1 MSGALSFAFLRD
13 YARRPLNL
21 VLLLVVPV
29 VFVTL
34 SAGVIVKFAD
44 ILGGLAN
51 FGSVEAATAGW
62 AAALLAG
69 IGAFFQVTSSR
80 DADRR
85 LAAAGSGTRAVVSA
99 RLLAS
104 LSLATVATVGALGA
118 LALRAGIHDVP
129 RAVGATF
136 MFALIYLGIGTA
148 VGALA
153 RDELNGSLIVL
164 SIWMFDMFLGPGFS
178 ASHSLV
184 LRVFP
189 THFPTLVTL
198 GIASGHSTAT
208 EDLTISLAWT
218 VGAVALGAW
227 LLVRSTRPIAPD
239 HRSHIPDGLASAG
252 TALRYAFRQ
261 YRRNIVT
268 WVLLAVTP
276 AAFIS
281 LSFVITPDQPAPIRL
296 SDAGHIALKV
306 VSMTRVHGAIMVPI
320 TIAFL
325 AGVAGLFVV
334 LGSAQAD
341 RRLVLAGFR
350 TPEVLAARIGI
361 IWGVALLVTGVS
373 LGVTAINF
381 TPQQWGPFIAANVL
395 IALTYGMIGVIVG
408 MLAGRLGG
416 LYLIVALPFIDVGI
430 AQNVMFDVA
439 PPVWAQYLPAHGATK
454 VLIDA
459 AFTTTFDQT
468 GALVLA
474 LVWLGA
480 VTFFAIA
487 IFHRL
492 VRPQNG

>member
-1 MSGALSFAFLRD
+1 MTGALSWLFLRD
-13 YARRPLNL
+13 YARRPLNI

-44 ILGGLAN
+44 ILGGLAD

-69 IGAFFQVTSSR
+69 LGAFFQVTGSR

-85 LAAAGSGTRAVVSA
+85 LAAAGSGTSAVVAA

-104 LSLATVATVGALGA
+104 VGLAAVATVGALSA
-118 LALRAGIHDVP
+118 LELRAGIGDVP
-129 RAVGATF
+129 RAVGATV

-164 SIWMFDMFLGPGFS
+164 FVWMFDMFLGPGFS
-178 ASHSLV
+178 ASHSIL

-189 THFPTLVTL
+189 THYPTLVTL

-208 EDLTISLAWT
+208 EDLVISIGWT
-218 VGAVALGAW
+218 VGMVALGAW

-239 HRSHIPDGLASAG
+239 HRSRLPAGVARAG
-252 TALRYAFRQ
+252 TALKYAFRQ
-261 YRRNIVT
+261 YRRNVVT
-268 WVLLAVTP
+268 WVLLAGTP

-281 LSFVITPDQPAPIRL
+281 LSFVITPDQPTPIRL
-296 SDAGHIALKV
+296 TDAGQTSLHL
-306 VSMTRVHGAIMVPI
+306 VSMTQVHGAIMAPI

-361 IWGVALLVTGVS
+361 IWGIGLLVTAVS
-373 LGVTAINF
+373 LGVTALDF
-381 TPQQWGPFIAANVL
+381 TPQQWWPFIAANVL
-395 IALTYGMIGVIVG
+395 IALTYGMIGVVIG

-416 LYLIVALPFIDVGI
+416 VYLIVALPFIDVGI
-430 AQNVMFDVA
+430 AQNVMFDAA
-439 PPVWAQYLPAHGATK
+439 PPTWSQYLPAHGATK
-454 VLIDA
+454 MLIDGG
-459 AFTTTFDQT
+459 FTATFDQT

-474 LVWLGA
+474 SAWLA
-480 VTFFAIA
+480 VVAAAAIA
-487 IFHRL
+487 IFHYL
-492 VRPQNG
+492 ARPQQT